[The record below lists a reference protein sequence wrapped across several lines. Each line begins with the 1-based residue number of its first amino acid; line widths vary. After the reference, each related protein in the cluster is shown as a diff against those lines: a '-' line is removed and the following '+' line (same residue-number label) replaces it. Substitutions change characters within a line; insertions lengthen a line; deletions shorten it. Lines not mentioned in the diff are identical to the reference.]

1 MRVEEF
7 RYFLQSTFDFL
18 IDLAGWEFHETGGEV
33 RNKGLESETV
43 LQLNAKTALE
53 SRRALHSQ
61 QPSWLRMF
69 SGPIDNLWRQFRRD
83 TLGRATP
90 SVILEAQNIH
100 SPGLPNKCQKY

>member
-53 SRRALHSQ
+53 SRRAIHSQ

-69 SGPIDNLWRQFRRD
+69 SGPIDNLWRQFGQD
-83 TLGRATP
+83 TFGQPHQMSSLRSKHTFVQG
-90 SVILEAQNIH
+90 S
-100 SPGLPNKCQKY
+100 K